1 MLETKVQENP
11 EDSRFHSSLGMAY
24 AGLGRKQDAIREGKL
39 GAGLMPTS
47 KEAYRGVYRVEDLA
61 RIYVMAGEYDAAI
74 EQLDLLLSI
83 PSMTTV
89 PLLQL
94 DAVWT
99 PLHDQ
104 PKFKEL
110 VERYSR

>member
-1 MLETKVQENP
+1 MV
-11 EDSRFHSSLGMAY
+11 
-24 AGLGRKQDAIREGKL
+24 
-39 GAGLMPTS
+39 
-47 KEAYRGVYRVEDLA
+47 
-61 RIYVMAGEYDAAI
+61 GEYDAAL

-83 PSMTTV
+83 PSLITV

-94 DAVWT
+94 DPVWA

-110 VERYSR
+110 VERYR

>member
-1 MLETKVQENP
+1 MP
-11 EDSRFHSSLGMAY
+11 ISR
-24 AGLGRKQDAIREGKL
+24 DAW
-39 GAGLMPTS
+39 
-47 KEAYRGVYRVEDLA
+47 RGSYRVADLA
-61 RIYVMAGEYDAAI
+61 RIYVMVGEYDAAI

-89 PLLQL
+89 PKLQI
-94 DAVWT
+94 DPVWA

-104 PKFKEL
+104 PKFKAL